1 MQSGLSDTNPIIV
14 AAFKA
19 ALLRQG
25 LIIAAVLILLALAW
39 AAAREYWPHASGPA
53 ASSTPESTARRL
65 LRIGFGILWVFD
77 GLLQAQPAMAAGLP
91 SRVIQPAAATSPG
104 WVQHL
109 VNWGATAWSY
119 HPVQAGAAAVWIQ
132 IGIGAWLLFAPS
144 GWPSRL
150 AGLVSAGWGLVVWAF
165 GEALGGIFAPGLT
178 FLFGAPGAVA
188 YYCVAGFALA
198 LPAQRWRSERLGR
211 QLLGG
216 LGLFLAG
223 MALLQ
228 AWPGR
233 GSWSGRSGS
242 LATMVS
248 SMAGTPQPH
257 PLAAI
262 VRGFA
267 SLTAAHGF
275 AVNLIA
281 VLALGVTG
289 VALLAGALAITD
301 VRSVRVRA
309 RVLRPAVI
317 LLLAV
322 CLADWV
328 LIEDFGFFGG
338 LGTDPNSM
346 IPVAIL
352 AVTGYL
358 ALAPTFAPEPAAA
371 ADLAAAAED
380 GGAASVAD
388 AEPAV
393 GSSEPQGLPGRLAHT
408 AIGAAARAGLRAV
421 LALWA
426 VVIVI
431 VGAGPMA
438 LAQASSTASPII
450 AQAIAGSA
458 APLNFPAPAFSLT
471 DQRGSQVSLASLR
484 GKVVLLTFLDPVCTS
499 DCPLIAQEFRAANQL
514 LGGRAHDVELVAIV
528 ANPVYRSVTY
538 TREFD
543 RQEGLAAVP
552 NWLYL
557 TGSLSQLQHTWTSY
571 GLTVQSVQA
580 GGMAA
585 HNDVAYVIDRTGH
598 TRSELNFDPGPGT
611 SSSQSSF
618 AAELANSA
626 QQVLGAE

>member
-1 MQSGLSDTNPIIV
+1 VPGMQSVLSDTNPIIV

-19 ALLRQG
+19 ALLHQG
-25 LIIAAVLILLALAW
+25 LLIAAVLALLALAW
-39 AAAREYWPHASGPA
+39 IAAREFSRGNGAGRRFGW
-53 ASSTPESTARRL
+53 SSPQEVTARRV
-65 LRIGFGILWVFD
+65 LRIGFGSLWLLD
-77 GLLQAQPAMAAGLP
+77 GLLQAQPAMAGGLP
-91 SRVIQPAAATSPG
+91 SQVIQPAAATSPS
-104 WVQHL
+104 WVQH
-109 VNWGATAWSY
+109 VVSWGATAWSY

-132 IGIGAWLLFAPS
+132 VGIGAWLLLAPS

-150 AGLVSAGWGLVVWAF
+150 AGLASVGWGLVVWVF
-165 GEALGGIFAPGLT
+165 GEAFGGLFAPGLT
-178 FLFGAPGAVA
+178 FLFGAPGAA
-188 YYCVAGFALA
+188 LYYCAAGIALA
-198 LPAQRWRSERLGR
+198 LPEQRWRSARLGR

-223 MALLQ
+223 MAVLQ

-233 GSWSGRSGS
+233 GFWRPHSGS
-242 LATMVS
+242 LAGMVS
-248 SMAGTPQPH
+248 SMAGTSQPH
-257 PLAAI
+257 ALAAL

-281 VLALGVTG
+281 VLALAVTG
-289 VALLAGALAITD
+289 TALLAGALVRTD
-301 VRSVRVRA
+301 GRAALIRA
-309 RVLRPAVI
+309 RVLRPAVLV
-317 LLLAV
+317 LLV
-322 CLADWV
+322 FCLADWV

-346 IPVAIL
+346 IPVGLL
-352 AVTGYL
+352 AVAGYL
-358 ALAPTFAPEPAAA
+358 ALAPVAALEPTAAVESVA
-371 ADLAAAAED
+371 ADPAPASAAPQALPARLTRAAIH
-380 GGAASVAD
+380 SVA
-388 AEPAV
+388 
-393 GSSEPQGLPGRLAHT
+393 G
-408 AIGAAARAGLRAV
+408 AGLRTV

-458 APLNFPAPAFSLT
+458 AQLNVTAPPFSLT
-471 DQRGSQVSLASLR
+471 DQSGSQVSLASLR

-499 DCPLIAQEFRAANQL
+499 DCPLIAQEFRAADQL
-514 LGGRAHDVELVAIV
+514 LGGRSHDVELVAIV
-528 ANPVYRSVTY
+528 ANPLYRSTAY
-538 TREFD
+538 TRAFD

-552 NWLYL
+552 NWLFL
-557 TGSLSQLQHTWTSY
+557 TGSLSQLQHTWGSY
-571 GLTVQSVQA
+571 GVTAQIVQA

-611 SSSQSSF
+611 ASSQSSF
-618 AAELANSA
+618 ADELAGSA
-626 QQVLGAE
+626 QQVIGQA

>member
-1 MQSGLSDTNPIIV
+1 MPGMQSGLSDTNPVIV

-19 ALLRQG
+19 ALLHQG
-25 LIIAAVLILLALAW
+25 LIIAAVLALLALGW
-39 AAAREYWPHASGPA
+39 IAAREFSAGKRAGRRFGWPFG
-53 ASSTPESTARRL
+53 EEGIARRV

-77 GLLQAQPAMAAGLP
+77 GLLQGQSAMAAGLP
-91 SRVIQPAAATSPG
+91 SQVMQPAAATSPS
-104 WVQHL
+104 WVEHV

-132 IGIGAWLLFAPS
+132 VGIGAWLLFAPS

-165 GEALGGIFAPGLT
+165 GEAFGGIFAPGLT
-178 FLFGAPGAVA
+178 FLFGAPGAVL
-188 YYCVAGFALA
+188 YYCAAGLLLA
-198 LPAQRWRSERLGR
+198 LPAQPWRSDRLGR
-211 QLLGG
+211 LLLAC

-233 GSWSGRSGS
+233 GFWRAHSGP

-257 PLAAI
+257 PLAAM

-267 SLTAAHGF
+267 SLAAANGF
-275 AVNLIA
+275 AVNLVA
-281 VLALGVTG
+281 VLALAVTG
-289 VALLAGALAITD
+289 AALLSGAVAMGKAGA
-301 VRSVRVRA
+301 A
-309 RVLRPAVI
+309 RIPALVLRPAVI
-317 LLLAV
+317 VLLV
-322 CLADWV
+322 FCVADWA

-352 AVTGYL
+352 AVAGYL
-358 ALAPTFAPEPAAA
+358 ALAP
-371 ADLAAAAED
+371 AAAAEPVVTAEPTPAP
-380 GGAASVAD
+380 AASRAL
-388 AEPAV
+388 PA
-393 GSSEPQGLPGRLAHT
+393 RLAYPV
-408 AIGAAARAGLRAV
+408 IRAAAGAGPRAV
-421 LALWA
+421 FAVWA

-458 APLNFPAPAFSLT
+458 APLNFTAPAFSLT
-471 DQRGSQVSLASLR
+471 DQSGSQVSLASLR

-499 DCPLIAQEFRAANQL
+499 DCPLIAQEFREADQL

-528 ANPVYRSVTY
+528 ANPVYRSAAY
-538 TREFD
+538 TRSFD

-557 TGSLSQLQHTWTSY
+557 TGSLSQLQHTWSSY
-571 GLTVQSVQA
+571 GVTAQIVQA

-585 HNDVAYVIDRTGH
+585 HNDVAYVIDRNGH

-611 SSSQSSF
+611 SSSESSF
-618 AAELANSA
+618 AAELAGSA
-626 QQVLGAE
+626 QQVMDQA